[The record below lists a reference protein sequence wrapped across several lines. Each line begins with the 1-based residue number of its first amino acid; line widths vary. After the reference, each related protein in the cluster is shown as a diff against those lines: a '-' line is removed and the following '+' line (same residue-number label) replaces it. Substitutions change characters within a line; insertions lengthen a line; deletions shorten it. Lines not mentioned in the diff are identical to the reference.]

1 MIMSHQAD
9 LVDGCG
15 AGGRPS
21 DYLSS
26 SLSKGTSQCE
36 PQTHVEM
43 LRFLRLLSVK
53 MLIVKIVDC
62 RVLRCQG
69 RPSDYHSSSLSKGTS
84 HTYVEMLIFVRLIM
98 VKMLIVKIVQ
108 CKDGYC

>member
-36 PQTHVEM
+36 PQTHVEI

-62 RVLRCQG
+62 RVL
-69 RPSDYHSSSLSKGTS
+69 SVL
-84 HTYVEMLIFVRLIM
+84 
-98 VKMLIVKIVQ
+98 MLIVKIVECLNVKGRQ
-108 CKDGYC
+108 SHYLIPFKRHLSHIC

>member
-69 RPSDYHSSSLSKGTS
+69 RPSDYHSSSLSKDTS
-84 HTYVEMLIFVRLIM
+84 HTYVEMLIFVRLGP
-98 VKMLIVKIVQ
+98 LPPYGQ
-108 CKDGYC
+108 RT

>member
-36 PQTHVEM
+36 LQTHVEM
-43 LRFLRLLSVK
+43 LRVLRLLSVK
-53 MLIVKIVDC
+53 MLIVVECLDVK
-62 RVLRCQG
+62 G
-69 RPSDYHSSSLSKGTS
+69 RPSDYLISSLSKGTS
-84 HTYVEMLIFVRLIM
+84 HTYVEMLIFVTLIPFKRHHTTA
-98 VKMLIVKIVQ
+98 KM
-108 CKDGYC
+108 